1 MAKPAL
7 TLASSTE
14 DKGLLT
20 ADVIAKVLM
29 LNVSRIHQM
38 GREGIIPRFE
48 GGKYKLIPSIQGYIN
63 FIRGEHHDDDLISLS
78 REKAKLTKVQR
89 EKAEHELAIM
99 RNQYIAVGEVE
110 AEFASFAKSVI
121 GILETLADRLERDAE
136 LLPQQTSM
144 VEATVN
150 NLRLEI
156 YHKLTEPEP
165 EPEPINVPR
174 GTSDESELDLELETM
189 EE

>member
-48 GGKYKLIPSIQGYIN
+48 GGKYKLVPSVQGYIRFLKKDN
-63 FIRGEHHDDDLISLS
+63 EDEDLISLS
-78 REKAKLTKVQR
+78 KEKARLTKAQR
-89 EKAEHELAIM
+89 EKAEHELAVV
-99 RNQYIAVGEVE
+99 RNQYLAVGEVE
-110 AEFASFAKSVI
+110 AEFASFAKSVV

-136 LLPQQTSM
+136 LLPQQTAM

-150 NLRLEI
+150 ALRLEI
-156 YHKLTEPEP
+156 YQKLTEPEP
-165 EPEPINVPR
+165 EPPPESEPKP
-174 GTSDESELDLELETM
+174 ESELEELEVI
-189 EE
+189 